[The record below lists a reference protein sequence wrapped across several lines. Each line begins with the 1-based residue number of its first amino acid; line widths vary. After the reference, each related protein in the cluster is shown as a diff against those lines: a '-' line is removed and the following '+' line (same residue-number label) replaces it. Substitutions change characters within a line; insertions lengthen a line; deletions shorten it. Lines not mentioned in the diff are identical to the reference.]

1 MATLYEKISNRWQ
14 TTLDSWKQEGAS
26 PEELVSLVE
35 NTLPAIIREEIT
47 ETAKEQWYA
56 VVSSLVES
64 EEMSEEEFA
73 LVSKEFAEKVYQRL
87 QTELDEFITEFISK
101 LLDDLTKLSSDYK
114 YRYESLQRYWQH
126 RIEEEKRAVESA
138 IAVER
143 RKFINV
149 IMNQLLEDLKTRLEK
164 KLLEEADIY
173 AHYVKTIVG
182 NRQFDKVVIAGLGK
196 DVADAFAQEFGSD
209 KVEVSDSQDEAGL
222 WIISGASKWDFSPAV
237 VVNEVVSRNL
247 SYIRKVLYEEG
258 LK

>member
-14 TTLDSWKQEGAS
+14 ATLDGWKQEGAS

-64 EEMSEEEFA
+64 GEMSEEEFA

-87 QTELDEFITEFISK
+87 QTELDEFITEFTSK
-101 LLDDLTKLSSDYK
+101 LLDELAKLSKEYR
-114 YRYESLQRYWQH
+114 YRYETLQRYWQH
-126 RIEEEKRAVESA
+126 RLEEEKRAVESA

-149 IMNQLLEDLKTRLEK
+149 IMNQLLEDLKARLEN

-173 AHYVKTIVG
+173 AHYVKTMVG
-182 NRQFDKVVIAGLGK
+182 NRQFDKVVIAGLGEH
-196 DVADAFAQEFGSD
+196 VVEAFAKEFGSD
-209 KVEVSDSQDEAGL
+209 KVEISEGREEIGL

-247 SYIRKVLYEEG
+247 SYVRKALYEEG